1 MSPMLVDQPKC
12 DKLCDFKMAECNRKF
27 KKYVAY
33 FCHANADTK
42 WVMKWINTL
51 ESEKYGIKCG
61 EYDRNF
67 SCGGKYIT
75 DLFQEFLENSHHVV
89 VVLSPEFVQSK
100 WSMYQL
106 NLAVQ
111 YSINNNGSIVP
122 LMIKSV
128 AVPDCLKCF
137 EMVDATKKQWFV
149 QLLERL
155 CSPAVRVPKLKPFCT
170 REGHKVHERSTEVFG
185 QGPP

>member
-1 MSPMLVDQPKC
+1 MKPMLVDQPKC
-12 DKLCDFKMAECNRKF
+12 DKLCDLKMVECNSKF

-51 ESEKYGIKCG
+51 ESEKYGIQCG

-67 SCGGKYIT
+67 SCVGKYII

-149 QLLERL
+149 QLLERI
-155 CSPAVRVPKLKPFCT
+155 CSP
-170 REGHKVHERSTEVFG
+170 GRSTSFDTLMANVIG
-185 QGPP
+185 TALMTG